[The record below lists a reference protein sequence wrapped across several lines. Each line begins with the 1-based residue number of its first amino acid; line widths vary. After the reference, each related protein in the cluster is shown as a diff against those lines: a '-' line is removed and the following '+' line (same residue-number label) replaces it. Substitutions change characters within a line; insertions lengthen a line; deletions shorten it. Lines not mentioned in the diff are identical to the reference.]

1 MASKKEKL
9 KALKITLIVLIAAPS
24 IIVGG
29 ILLMMS
35 IVKIFKIYPEVI
47 VGGIAIGAIVF
58 LYRIILEEVSNE
70 AIEVNRDVLSDKEIA
85 SLNTNALKNY
95 KALGENPKPLT
106 IGYEI
111 LNNNQQEY
119 QVYRGTPEVLF
130 RGTKDECKAYVRDN
144 EYDKGYS

>member
-1 MASKKEKL
+1 MEERMIG
-9 KALKITLIVLIAAPS
+9 KIAQ
-24 IIVGG
+24 
-29 ILLMMS
+29 
-35 IVKIFKIYPEVI
+35 VI
-47 VGGIAIGAIVF
+47 GPVVDVDFEGYLPTV
-58 LYRIILEEVSNE
+58 NE